1 MPHERSPAM
10 PASVGAGPGD
20 ATEASAAQ
28 GTEPAVSHDR
38 PLRFCGV
45 SASILVR
52 RLQGGECLAAVG
64 IDLATNRVVKA
75 IPFSPDVALKTTY
88 LNDVRFD
95 LRKGKGGVAYITDS
109 SQTGPNGVIVVD
121 TLTSIE
127 GARAACMG
135 MRHLSGL
142 EAYSLQGLH
151 AELSQA

>member
-38 PLRFCGV
+38 PLRFRGV

-64 IDLATNRVVKA
+64 IDLATVGPAPGHEAVDIDIDAHGRLVLPGQLGLHLGHALDELGVGVVK
-75 IPFSPDVALKTTY
+75 
-88 LNDVRFD
+88 
-95 LRKGKGGVAYITDS
+95 GVAV
-109 SQTGPNGVIVVD
+109 G
-121 TLTSIE
+121 
-127 GARAACMG
+127 
-135 MRHLSGL
+135 HHGL
-142 EAYSLQGLH
+142 RLVPLGL
-151 AELSQA
+151 